1 MNPAQNAP
9 LTRSPRG
16 DDGDDGDG
24 ADSSAWFE
32 NKKEH
37 AAMSSIA
44 ASRRRI
50 RFRIAR
56 HSTAARKIGSAHNS
70 PPEALPERLG
80 DFALFDED
88 RGS

>member
-9 LTRSPRG
+9 PTRSPRG

-32 NKKEH
+32 DKKEH

-44 ASRRRI
+44 ASTQRI
-50 RFRIAR
+50 SFRIAH
-56 HSTAARKIGSAHNS
+56 HSPQLEKLGLAHNS
-70 PPEALPERLG
+70 LLKRPPEQLDDLA
-80 DFALFDED
+80 
-88 RGS
+88 